1 MDDKE
6 KPHRVA
12 DYFVVVG
19 LGEEPKRV
27 DSDATSID
35 PITDITVIFKGKG
48 ETPPD
53 GFICIETT
61 PGGYPADLNA
71 GSLRSESCFL
81 CYRRG
86 RDKPSIVV
94 IGFGMISCIIS

>member
-1 MDDKE
+1 MDDKQ

-19 LGEEPKRV
+19 LGSNAKHV
-27 DSDATSID
+27 DSDAARVD
-35 PITDITVIFKGKG
+35 PITDITVIFKSRG
-48 ETPPD
+48 ESPPD
-53 GFICIETT
+53 GFTCIETT
-61 PGGYPADLNA
+61 PSGHSADLNA

-86 RDKPSIVV
+86 RDKPPIVD
-94 IGFGMISCIIS
+94 IG